1 MERSRRSFLKILGIS
16 TLGLGTLSSVDFLA
30 KAVTGKAEFT
40 PNPQGMTGERWALVV
55 DAKKLDEETTQK
67 AIEACHLIHNV
78 PDYGDEDNEQI
89 KWIWTDKYEHVF
101 PGTEH
106 EYLAEE
112 IEEKPFLL
120 LCNHCGNPPCVRV
133 CPTQATWQ
141 RDDGVVMMDQHRCI
155 GCRYCMAACPFGARS
170 FNWKDPRTT
179 YFKDKEPPNPTY
191 PTRTKGVVEKCNLCA
206 ERLAVGE
213 MPACVEAVKDS
224 KAIIFGDLEDP
235 HSEVREV
242 LHEHFAIRRKPEL
255 GTNPNVYYI
264 V

>member
-1 MERSRRSFLKILGIS
+1 
-16 TLGLGTLSSVDFLA
+16 
-30 KAVTGKAEFT
+30 
-40 PNPQGMTGERWALVV
+40 
-55 DAKKLDEETTQK
+55 
-67 AIEACHLIHNV
+67 
-78 PDYGDEDNEQI
+78 
-89 KWIWTDKYEHVF
+89 
-101 PGTEH
+101 
-106 EYLAEE
+106 
-112 IEEKPFLL
+112 
-120 LCNHCGNPPCVRV
+120 
-133 CPTQATWQ
+133 
-141 RDDGVVMMDQHRCI
+141 
-155 GCRYCMAACPFGARS
+155 MAACPFGARS

-224 KAIIFGDLEDP
+224 KAIVFGDLEDP
-235 HSEVREV
+235 DSEVREI